1 MSNQFC
7 YAAVMFLAG
16 IGIPIM
22 ATLNGGLGTRLQ
34 NPTLA
39 VSILLFVGLSL
50 SVVLLF
56 ANSGSPRVIL
66 TPETPWYYYMGGIFF
81 IFYIVSITTIAPKFG
96 VGNAVAFV
104 LLGQVCA
111 MSVIDHYGL
120 FDAPRLALS
129 PQRISGLLLMT
140 LGIFL
145 VVRRT

>member
-1 MSNQFC
+1 MSNHFG

-16 IGIPIM
+16 VGIPVM
-22 ATLNGGLGTRLQ
+22 AALNGGLGTRLQ

-39 VSILLFVGLSL
+39 ASILLFVGLSL
-50 SVVLLF
+50 SLVLLF
-56 ANSGSPRVIL
+56 AHSDSSKAIYAS
-66 TPETPWYYYMGGIFF
+66 ETPWYYYMGGIFF

-104 LLGQVCA
+104 LLGQLFA
-111 MSVIDHYGL
+111 MSAIDHYGL
-120 FDAPRLALS
+120 FEAPRLALS
-129 PQRISGLLLMT
+129 MQRISGLLLMT